1 MIYLLSNPFTSLLE
15 NLLIFLHESAREFA
29 LPASISS
36 YAVAIIAIAVIVK
49 LLTHPLTMA
58 QQRSMKGMQVLQ
70 PKLKELQDKYKDDRE
85 TLAQKQMEMYREHG
99 VNPLGGCLP
108 LIIQMFVLFGLYR
121 AVLNR
126 SEDMTGERFLW
137 IPDLAACEPNP
148 LCNLSPEPLLFAPIP
163 ILVIIMVISQVFYQ
177 RIMTPPTTST
187 DPQAQMMQSMM
198 KWMPFIFAFIFLSLP
213 SALVLYYTLF
223 NILSVFQ
230 SAISKRTPATAA
242 TTPGGDSPP
251 AEGLTPHQ
259 ERKLDERIQ
268 RQRRRRKK
276 NG

>member
-1 MIYLLSNPFTSLLE
+1 LIYLLSNPFTKILTELL
-15 NLLIFLHESAREFA
+15 LFLHGIAQGLT
-29 LPASISS
+29 LPDTVSP

-70 PKLKELQDKYKDDRE
+70 PKLKELQEAHKDDRE
-85 TLAQKQMEMYREHG
+85 QLAQKQMEMYKEHG

-121 AVLNR
+121 AVSNLSHN
-126 SEDMTGERFLW
+126 MTGERFLW
-137 IPDLAACEPNP
+137 IPDLAVCEPNP
-148 LCNLSPEPLLFAPIP
+148 LCDLSPEPLLFAPIP

-177 RIMTPPTTST
+177 RLMTPPSTST
-187 DPQAQMMQSMM
+187 DPQAQAMQSAM
-198 KWMPFIFAFIFLSLP
+198 KYMPFFFAFIFLSLP

-223 NILSVFQ
+223 NILSVLQ

-259 ERKLDERIQ
+259 EKKLDERIQ